1 MPVTRAD
8 IDAAAVRIAP
18 HVLRTPVL
26 SSAQFDAWIGVRTF
40 CKAEHHQHAGA
51 FKYRGATNAVQAL
64 DDEAAALGVAAHSS
78 GNHAAALALAA
89 RTRGVACT
97 VVMPRTASPVK
108 QRRVREFGAE
118 IRECEPTE
126 ADRVA
131 TLRDFIATTGAIE
144 VHPYDDDLVIA
155 GAGTAALELLRD
167 HPDLDVVVAPVG
179 GGGLLSGT
187 CLAAASMGCRV
198 IGGEPA
204 GADDAF
210 RSLAAGEL
218 VPQLAPVTIADGL
231 LTSLSAR
238 TFSIIRAHV
247 EQIVR
252 VGEAEIEQARDAV
265 LALLGERIE
274 PSSAVAVAAVRTA
287 VTSGLIDRRAR
298 CGLILTGGN
307 VAEPQNP
314 GSPGR

>member
-8 IDAAAVRIAP
+8 IDAAADRIAP

-64 DDEAAALGVAAHSS
+64 DDEAAARGVAAHSS

-89 RTRGVACT
+89 RTRGIPCT
-97 VVMPRTASPVK
+97 VVMPRTASAVK

-155 GAGTAALELLRD
+155 GAGTAALELLSD
-167 HPDLDVVVAPVG
+167 DLDLDVVVAPIG

-210 RSLAAGEL
+210 RSLSAGEL

-231 LTSLSAR
+231 LTSLSER

-265 LALLGERIE
+265 LAHLGERIE

-287 VTSGLIDRRAR
+287 VASGLIDRRVR